1 MPDPSAAAPIEP
13 GLSGRLEHVVDTTQV
28 TTHFPGPGKFSTPSM
43 ISLMELAS
51 HSAVAAKLPAGHTS
65 VGFEVNV
72 RHLAP
77 AVLGDTVVATAELT
91 EANGRKLTFKVAC
104 HHGETLLGEGTH
116 RRVVIP
122 VPSE

>member
-1 MPDPSAAAPIEP
+1 MPEPSSAAPLEP
-13 GLSGRLEHVVDTTQV
+13 GLAGRLERVVDATQV

-51 HSAVAAKLPAGHTS
+51 HSAVEPHLPGGHTS

-77 AVLGDTVVATAELT
+77 AVLGDRVVATAELT
-91 EANGRKLTFKVAC
+91 EVNGRKLTFRVAC

-116 RRVVIP
+116 RRAVIP